1 MTSFFAFM
9 ASAAGRIT
17 RIAAGVVLIVV
28 GVLLG
33 GGWWALAVV
42 GLVPLAAGFSMCA
55 CSRRCSAGRS
65 TVPGSAPP
73 RPAQR
78 SADSRPD

>member
-9 ASAAGRIT
+9 ASTAGRVT
-17 RIAAGVVLIVV
+17 RMAAGVVLIAV

-42 GLVPLAAGFSMCA
+42 GLVPLAAGILDVCVFA
-55 CSRRCSAGRS
+55 PLFRLPFAGAGLRAA
-65 TVPGSAPP
+65 TTGSAVH
-73 RPAQR
+73 
-78 SADSRPD
+78 

>member
-1 MTSFFAFM
+1 MTSFFAFI

-17 RIAAGVVLIVV
+17 RIAAGAVLIAV

-42 GLVPLAAGFSMCA
+42 GLVPYLHKELLPQGHSKATKG
-55 CSRRCSAGRS
+55 SRRSRRPSCRPGRD
-65 TVPGSAPP
+65 TQGGI
-73 RPAQR
+73 
-78 SADSRPD
+78 

>member
-17 RIAAGVVLIVV
+17 RIAAGVVLIAV

-42 GLVPLAAGFSMCA
+42 GLVPLAAGILDVCVFA
-55 CSRRCSAGRS
+55 PLFGRPFTGSRLRAA
-65 TVPGSAPP
+65 TAGSAVGG
-73 RPAQR
+73 
-78 SADSRPD
+78 SAT

>member
-17 RIAAGVVLIVV
+17 RIAAGVVLIAV

-42 GLVPLAAGFSMCA
+42 GLVPLAAGIADVCVFA
-55 CSRRCSAGRS
+55 PLFGRPFTGSRLRAD
-65 TVPGSAPP
+65 TAGSAVGG
-73 RPAQR
+73 
-78 SADSRPD
+78 SAT